1 MQVKTVSRLGIV
13 MTTMLG
19 AVSLV
24 AQTEFWLSSNQNGE
38 MASMT
43 GTRFFGN
50 WKTMECE
57 APSKADVPPNADKHG
72 WSARL

>member
-24 AQTEFWLSSNQNGE
+24 AQTGILALEQPERRL
-38 MASMT
+38 ASMT
-43 GTRFFGN
+43 GTRFS
-50 WKTMECE
+50 
-57 APSKADVPPNADKHG
+57 AHG
-72 WSARL
+72 RCT